1 MFVIDEVWES
11 NLAVQINEGNELPL
25 SCYVNGNPDPYITLS
40 KEGADSGILQGKTS
54 VQCSDMGTYKCTGIS
69 TVFTKREKTFGIN
82 ITCKLFTASYIL
94 KEKKNYVVKERHAT
108 QINCKIFEIATKLH
122 NILLGYINCLI

>member
-1 MFVIDEVWES
+1 MFRKLELDDPVVFVIDEVWES

-40 KEGADSGILQGKTS
+40 KEGADSGILQRKTGDWLNHTIKS
-54 VQCSDMGTYKCTGIS
+54 SQCSDMGTYKCTGIS

-82 ITCKLFTASYIL
+82 ITCKLFTARYIL
-94 KEKKNYVVKERHAT
+94 KEKKIMSLRNDM
-108 QINCKIFEIATKLH
+108 
-122 NILLGYINCLI
+122 LLK